1 MVRALSA
8 LVLVAFALP
17 AGAASDLPRR
27 IGMYPTQQPGAPLAM
42 LDSDVTVRVRGP
54 LVEATITQT
63 FKNDTD
69 NVTEATYIFPLPPD
83 AAVSAMEITTG
94 GKTIRAAIASRA
106 KAVAQYEDAISR
118 GASAGILEQERPDVF
133 TQTVSAIPARGEVK
147 VTLRFDTVAHFA
159 HGTWAVALPLV
170 VAPRYVPGSASGR
183 PTTGSGRAPD
193 TERAPDASR
202 VTPGGAPGAGG
213 RTDMRIEFA
222 DDVSDVASPTHELTG
237 ASGTYALVDP
247 KTDHDAV
254 IRWRTKSTQQAWAE
268 PGASG
273 GYAAVLVEAKPAP
286 ARKKDVEIKLVL
298 DRAATTRG
306 DAEAMQR
313 AVVRALL
320 KELSAKDRVAVA
332 GSDTLAA
339 AAPDAQLRAL
349 DEAWRLTA
357 GAFDLTKVL
366 TALRGSTGA
375 LVLVSDGL
383 VADDKQALS
392 AALKIGAP
400 VHVIGVGPAPNR
412 SLLTRIAQQTGGTIR
427 FVIIGD
433 DTTLLARDVIADAA
447 TPPETIAINW
457 GTLGAS
463 DVVPAK
469 LPRIGAGQALLVLA
483 KTKKVEKANA
493 RVRGDVFGFT
503 AITVPKPPA
512 GSTSKDGALA
522 RRWAKQKLDDLVAA
536 NAANTAIEQHALAH
550 GLVSPAT
557 AMIAVG
563 EEIVVEGGVKHTA
576 PVPVSVPEGM
586 QWQQVKK
593 QTTVKTDGK
602 KLEEKVVATD
612 KKTKGKDPAKKHG
625 EGRRTDDVAAT
636 KKPIEPTTP
645 SPDGGGAGQK
655 ARDFSDAEGEAPMDG
670 PSVGAIDQAA
680 PTSMGADYD
689 DEEDS
694 LRAESISAY
703 SPRRAVRLALSLG
716 AGVSFAGGES
726 APVGA
731 LGVRVDIGRG
741 RTVAGLDASAW
752 LVDGFHGQGGVFATV
767 TRRGIARKLEVG
779 AGLGVRF
786 TGDALGPAINLAL
799 RVLLPSRGF
808 AVYLRYDGALLRQ
821 DDVSTGQNAATFGVE
836 ARW

>member
-8 LVLVAFALP
+8 LVLVALALP
-17 AGAASDLPRR
+17 ASAASDLPRR
-27 IGMYPTQQPGAPLAM
+27 IGMYPTQQQGAPLAM

-69 NVTEATYIFPLPPD
+69 NVTEATYIFPLPLD

-94 GKTIRAAIASRA
+94 GKTIRAAIAPRA
-106 KAVAQYEDAISR
+106 KAVAQYEDAIAR

-159 HGTWAVALPLV
+159 HGTWAVAVPLV

-213 RTDMRIEFA
+213 RTDLRIEFA
-222 DDVSDVASPTHELTG
+222 DDVTDVASPTHELSG
-237 ASGTYALVDP
+237 AGGTYSLVDP

-254 IRWRTKSTQQAWAE
+254 IRWRTKSTQQAWVE
-268 PGASG
+268 TG
-273 GYAAVLVEAKPAP
+273 GYAAVLVEAKPSP
-286 ARKKDVEIKLVL
+286 ARKKDLELKLVL

-320 KELSAKDRVAVA
+320 HELTTKDRVAVA

-339 AAPDAQLRAL
+339 AAPDAQQRAL

-383 VADDKQALS
+383 VADDK
-392 AALKIGAP
+392 AALAAAVKVGAP
-400 VHVIGVGPAPNR
+400 LHVIGVGPAPNR

-427 FVIIGD
+427 FVIVGD

-463 DVVPAK
+463 DVVPGK

-503 AITVPKPPA
+503 AITVPKGPA
-512 GSTSKDGALA
+512 GSTSKDGVLA
-522 RRWAKQKLDDLVAA
+522 RRWAKQKLDDLIAA
-536 NAANTAIEQHALAH
+536 NAANAAIEQHALAH

-557 AMIAVG
+557 AMIAIG
-563 EEIVVEGGVKHTA
+563 EEIVIEGGVKHTA

-593 QTTVKTDGK
+593 QTTVKTETK
-602 KLEEKVVATD
+602 KVDEKVVVTD
-612 KKTKGKDPAKKHG
+612 KKKDPVTKRPKD
-625 EGRRTDDVAAT
+625 RRPDDVAGST
-636 KKPIEPTTP
+636 KPIEPTVP
-645 SPDGGGAGQK
+645 AGGAAGEG
-655 ARDFSDAEGEAPMDG
+655 RDFSDRESEDPIDGEPSIGDMKAP
-670 PSVGAIDQAA
+670 A
-680 PTSMGADYD
+680 PTSMGMDSE

-716 AGVSFAGGES
+716 AGVSLADGDS
-726 APVGA
+726 APLAA
-731 LGVRVDIGRG
+731 LGVRVDVGRG
-741 RTVAGLDASAW
+741 RTLVGVDASAW
-752 LVDGFHGQGGVFATV
+752 LVDGFHGQGGVFATL
-767 TRRGIARKLEVG
+767 TRRGIGRRVELG
-779 AGLGVRF
+779 GGLGVRF
-786 TGDALGPAINLAL
+786 TGDAFGPAINLAL
-799 RVLLPSRGF
+799 RVLLPVRGF

-821 DDVSTGQNAATFGVE
+821 SDVSTGQNAATFGVE